1 MLFIKQALLSVS
13 DKTGLLDLAV
23 FLQNAGAALISTG
36 GTARALTQGGLTVTE
51 VSDYTGSPELLD
63 GRVKSLHPKIHAGL
77 LYRRDDPEHQKQMD
91 ALKWAAIDMVV
102 VNLYPFEKVVA
113 QEGAAMALALE
124 NIDIGG
130 PCLLRAAA
138 KNHAHVAVLSEPS
151 DYSLIIK
158 EMIENQGGIGLNTLK
173 GLALK
178 AFART
183 SAYDAA
189 IRDYLASQ
197 SLRLVP

>member
-13 DKTGLLDLAV
+13 DKTGLVDLAI
-23 FLQNAGAALISTG
+23 FMQNMGTSLISTG
-36 GTARALTQGGLTVTE
+36 GTAKALMEVGLNVTE

-77 LYRRDDPEHQKQMD
+77 LYRRDDPAHQKQM
-91 ALKWAAIDMVV
+91 AKLGWSAIDMVV

-113 QEGAAMALALE
+113 QAGTTMAQALE

-138 KNHAHVAVLSEPS
+138 KNHPHVAVLSDPS
-151 DYSLIIK
+151 DYPLIVK
-158 EMIENQGGIGLNTLK
+158 EMTENQGAISPGCLK
-173 GLALK
+173 GLAQK

>member
-1 MLFIKQALLSVS
+1 MLSVKQAILSVS
-13 DKTGLLDLAV
+13 DKTGLIDLAN
-23 FLQNAGAALISTG
+23 FLSENGVKIISTG
-36 GTARALTQGGLTVTE
+36 GTAKALKEAGLPVTE
-51 VSDYTGSPELLD
+51 VSDYTGSPELLA

-77 LYRRDDPEHQKQMD
+77 LYRREDPDHQRQMSEMG
-91 ALKWAAIDMVV
+91 WPAIDLVV

-113 QEGAAMALALE
+113 QVGVTMAEALE

-138 KNHAHVAVLSEPS
+138 KNHTHVAVLSDPA
-151 DYSLIIK
+151 DYPLIVK
-158 EMIENQGGIGLNTLK
+158 EMTENQGTLSPNCLK
-173 GLALK
+173 SLALK